1 MTNVSHWESSKVKYS
16 DNEIRIGH
24 LTNHMLGKHF
34 KDPGTN
40 LAINLNLYN
49 FFLHHMNT
57 PDKKLALIITR
68 NNKQIF
74 SEKDISEIKKTL
86 KTHSDS
92 PYVKSLLKIQTGGN
106 PSVAEDK
113 TRSGFWNKLII
124 RMATPITS
132 RMPAMFNY
140 VLWYVQILY
149 HLEQM
154 EVYGPFVSQA
164 LDVVTLSIPVVA
176 DLAEEV
182 AGKIVGLAPIPYAAV
197 AGDAIGFVI
206 GLFFVLTAVLL
217 NNSRR
222 HFGAAF
228 KVALDGI
235 PIIGDALSLA
245 AMNFETGVERFSS
258 YKDKTV
264 KSVTAV
270 LPKAGQALEEALPNM
285 HVPERKNNLGE
296 PIYDGLKMVKSTS
309 VIEDFK
315 ENREEISKLLPPA
328 LAEGLGE
335 VQNAKKM
342 SENLSAE
349 LNDKLKNPVSQS
361 NTKKI
366 VGGSRRKKQ
375 LKHYRKSKKSKV

>member
-24 LTNHMLGKHF
+24 LTNHILGKHS
-34 KDPGTN
+34 KDAGTS

-57 PDKKLALIITR
+57 PDKKLATIITR

-74 SEKDISEIKKTL
+74 SEKDIAEIKVTL
-86 KTHSDS
+86 KTHSSS
-92 PYVKSLLKIQTGGN
+92 PYVKSLLKIQAGGN
-106 PSVAEDK
+106 PAVAVAVAEDK
-113 TRSGFWNKLII
+113 SRSGFWNKLII

-132 RMPAMFNY
+132 KMPAMFNY

-164 LDVVTLSIPVVA
+164 LDVVTLSIPVIA
-176 DLAEEV
+176 DLAEET
-182 AGKIVGLAPIPYAAV
+182 AGKLVGLAPIPYAAV

-245 AMNFETGVERFSS
+245 AMNFETGVERFST
-258 YKDKTV
+258 YKDKTI
-264 KSVTAV
+264 KSVSAV
-270 LPKAGQALEEALPNM
+270 LPKAGQALEKALPNM
-285 HVPERKNNLGE
+285 NVPIKKNNLGE
-296 PIYDGLKMVKSTS
+296 PVYNGLQMVKSTS
-309 VIEDFK
+309 IIEELK
-315 ENREEISKLLPPA
+315 EDREEISKLLPPA
-328 LAEGLGE
+328 LAEGLEE
-335 VQNAKKM
+335 VKNSHKLAQNI
-342 SENLSAE
+342 SSE
-349 LNDKLKNPVSQS
+349 LNNKLKPNV
-361 NTKKI
+361 TKT

-375 LKHYRKSKKSKV
+375 LRHFRKSKKSKS